1 MIVNSGNLSEIPDQT
16 ALMHGPGFFTI
27 ELPEDDD
34 GNAIPLDA
42 AVEDTT
48 FLDELYDSYLPVCQL
63 IKHFVVH
70 QHGPSVIK
78 KWMKNH
84 PWEPLIHMFS
94 APDIVYTL
102 FLLENYGHDEG
113 WRNLDKAA
121 KTKGKHTSKGKKMLG
136 KSNVS
141 SSGQEFMDVATRNW
155 KRDLKKDSV
164 SSLVVYLRYSIVI
177 TLNCFRSNL
186 CWVLCGLCM
195 LKTVN

>member
-1 MIVNSGNLSEIPDQT
+1 MIVRSGNLSEIPDQT
-16 ALMHGPGFFTI
+16 ALKHGPVFFMI

-34 GNAIPLDA
+34 GNVIPLDA

-48 FLDELYDSYLPVCQL
+48 FRDELYDSYLPVCKL
-63 IKHFVVH
+63 IEHFVVH
-70 QHGPSVIK
+70 QHGPSGIK

-84 PWEPLIHMFS
+84 PEEPLIHMFS
-94 APDIVYTL
+94 TPDIVHTL

-141 SSGQEFMDVATRNW
+141 SSGQEFMDVATQNW
-155 KRDLKKDSV
+155 KRDLKK
-164 SSLVVYLRYSIVI
+164 
-177 TLNCFRSNL
+177 N
-186 CWVLCGLCM
+186 
-195 LKTVN
+195 